1 MSLNLQKN
9 YWSRQTENLNQE
21 RESWSRQREN
31 LSLQKNSRS
40 WRKANLNRLKW
51 TLLIVLFTI
60 PALSFA
66 QRNSRKDEAKPT
78 SDRAYWVDMLYRI
91 AQPVLS
97 QMAEGKLQQNMTLE
111 LSPIWDGR
119 DTRVAYLETFG
130 RLMAGVAPW
139 LNLPDD
145 NSEEGK
151 KRAQIRKWALK
162 SYANGVDP
170 ESPDYLHWNI
180 HSQNLVDAAYLAES
194 FLRCPSLWQ
203 SLDAT
208 TQQRYVKEF
217 KSLRTILT
225 PYNNW
230 LLFRAMVEAFLL
242 NVGEEADGYA
252 LGVATRKISEWYLS
266 DGFYSDGPEFSL
278 DYYNSYVIHPMF
290 IEVLEIMEPKGLY
303 APVKKELALRRM
315 QRFNQLIERLISPEG
330 TFPAIGRSATYRMGA
345 FQSLAM
351 SAWKYGLP
359 EGMTNGQV
367 RHALTTVMKNMFG
380 VEGNFNKEGFLQ
392 LGFAGH
398 QPDLADYYTNNGSL
412 YMTSLVFLPLGLPES
427 HPFWSDPAEDWTSR
441 KAWSGRPFRK
451 DYHESVRN

>member
-1 MSLNLQKN
+1 MSLNLQK
-9 YWSRQTENLNQE
+9 TK
-21 RESWSRQREN
+21 
-31 LSLQKNSRS
+31 LSL
-40 WRKANLNRLKW
+40 LKM

-66 QRNSRKDEAKPT
+66 QRNSRNDEAKPT

>member
-1 MSLNLQKN
+1 MSLN
-9 YWSRQTENLNQE
+9 
-21 RESWSRQREN
+21 
-31 LSLQKNSRS
+31 LQKNSRS

-97 QMAEGKLQQNMTLE
+97 NMAEGKLQQNMTLE

>member
-1 MSLNLQKN
+1 MSLN
-9 YWSRQTENLNQE
+9 
-21 RESWSRQREN
+21 
-31 LSLQKNSRS
+31 LQKNSRS

-66 QRNSRKDEAKPT
+66 QRNNRNDEAKPT

-97 QMAEGKLQQNMTLE
+97 NMAEGKLQQNMTLE

-351 SAWKYGLP
+351 SVWKYGLP

>member
-1 MSLNLQKN
+1 MSLN
-9 YWSRQTENLNQE
+9 
-21 RESWSRQREN
+21 
-31 LSLQKNSRS
+31 LQKNSRS

-119 DTRVAYLETFG
+119 DTRVTYLETFG

>member
-1 MSLNLQKN
+1 MSLNL
-9 YWSRQTENLNQE
+9 L
-21 RESWSRQREN
+21 
-31 LSLQKNSRS
+31 KNSRS

-66 QRNSRKDEAKPT
+66 QRNSRNDEAKPT

-139 LNLPDD
+139 LNLHDD

>member
-1 MSLNLQKN
+1 MSLNL
-9 YWSRQTENLNQE
+9 L
-21 RESWSRQREN
+21 
-31 LSLQKNSRS
+31 KNSRS

-66 QRNSRKDEAKPT
+66 QRNSRNDEAKPT

-97 QMAEGKLQQNMTLE
+97 NMAEGKLQQNMTLE

>member
-1 MSLNLQKN
+1 MSLNL
-9 YWSRQTENLNQE
+9 L
-21 RESWSRQREN
+21 
-31 LSLQKNSRS
+31 KNSRS

-66 QRNSRKDEAKPT
+66 QRNSRNDEAKPT

-441 KAWSGRPFRK
+441 KAWSGRSFRK

>member
-1 MSLNLQKN
+1 MSLNL
-9 YWSRQTENLNQE
+9 L
-21 RESWSRQREN
+21 
-31 LSLQKNSRS
+31 KNSRS

-290 IEVLEIMEPKGLY
+290 IEVLEVMEPKGLY

-359 EGMTNGQV
+359 EGITNGQV

-398 QPDLADYYTNNGSL
+398 QPDLTDYYTNNGSL
-412 YMTSLVFLPLGLPES
+412 YMTSWCSSP
-427 HPFWSDPAEDWTSR
+427 
-441 KAWSGRPFRK
+441 
-451 DYHESVRN
+451 

>member
-1 MSLNLQKN
+1 MSLN
-9 YWSRQTENLNQE
+9 
-21 RESWSRQREN
+21 
-31 LSLQKNSRS
+31 LQKNSRS

-66 QRNSRKDEAKPT
+66 QRNSRNDEAKPT

-145 NSEEGK
+145 DSEESR

-290 IEVLEIMEPKGLY
+290 IEVLEVMEPKGLY

>member
-1 MSLNLQKN
+1 MSLN
-9 YWSRQTENLNQE
+9 
-21 RESWSRQREN
+21 
-31 LSLQKNSRS
+31 LQKNSRS

-97 QMAEGKLQQNMTLE
+97 NMAEGKLQQNMTLE

-290 IEVLEIMEPKGLY
+290 IEVLEVMEPKGLY

>member
-1 MSLNLQKN
+1 MSLNL
-9 YWSRQTENLNQE
+9 L
-21 RESWSRQREN
+21 
-31 LSLQKNSRS
+31 KNSRS

>member
-1 MSLNLQKN
+1 MSLN
-9 YWSRQTENLNQE
+9 
-21 RESWSRQREN
+21 
-31 LSLQKNSRS
+31 LQKNSRS

-66 QRNSRKDEAKPT
+66 QRNSRNDEAKPT

-97 QMAEGKLQQNMTLE
+97 NMAEGKLQQNMTLE

-290 IEVLEIMEPKGLY
+290 IEVLEVMEPKGLY

-330 TFPAIGRSATYRMGA
+330 TFPAIGRSTTYRMGA

-441 KAWSGRPFRK
+441 KAWSGRSFRK
-451 DYHESVRN
+451 V

>member
-1 MSLNLQKN
+1 MSLNL
-9 YWSRQTENLNQE
+9 L
-21 RESWSRQREN
+21 
-31 LSLQKNSRS
+31 KNSRS

-66 QRNSRKDEAKPT
+66 QRNSRNDEAKPT

>member
-1 MSLNLQKN
+1 MSLNL
-9 YWSRQTENLNQE
+9 L
-21 RESWSRQREN
+21 
-31 LSLQKNSRS
+31 KNSRS

-230 LLFRAMVEAFLL
+230 LLFRTMVEAFLL

>member
-1 MSLNLQKN
+1 MSLN
-9 YWSRQTENLNQE
+9 
-21 RESWSRQREN
+21 
-31 LSLQKNSRS
+31 LQKNSRS

-66 QRNSRKDEAKPT
+66 QRNSWNDEAKPT

-97 QMAEGKLQQNMTLE
+97 NMAEGKLQQNMTLE

>member
-1 MSLNLQKN
+1 MSLNL
-9 YWSRQTENLNQE
+9 L
-21 RESWSRQREN
+21 
-31 LSLQKNSRS
+31 KNSRS
-40 WRKANLNRLKW
+40 WRKTNLNRLKW

-66 QRNSRKDEAKPT
+66 QRNSRNDEAKPT

-130 RLMAGVAPW
+130 RLMAEVAPW

-290 IEVLEIMEPKGLY
+290 IEVLEVMEPKGLY

>member
-1 MSLNLQKN
+1 MSLNL
-9 YWSRQTENLNQE
+9 L
-21 RESWSRQREN
+21 
-31 LSLQKNSRS
+31 KNSRS

-66 QRNSRKDEAKPT
+66 QRNSRNDEAKPT

-119 DTRVAYLETFG
+119 DTRVTYLETFG

-290 IEVLEIMEPKGLY
+290 IEVLEVMEPKGLY

>member
-1 MSLNLQKN
+1 MSLN
-9 YWSRQTENLNQE
+9 
-21 RESWSRQREN
+21 
-31 LSLQKNSRS
+31 LQKNSRS
-40 WRKANLNRLKW
+40 WRKTNLNRLKW

-66 QRNSRKDEAKPT
+66 QRNSRNDEAKPT

-162 SYANGVDP
+162 SYANGVNP

-290 IEVLEIMEPKGLY
+290 IEVLEVMEPKGLY

>member
-1 MSLNLQKN
+1 MSLN
-9 YWSRQTENLNQE
+9 
-21 RESWSRQREN
+21 
-31 LSLQKNSRS
+31 LQKNSRS

-145 NSEEGK
+145 NSEEGR

-203 SLDAT
+203 SLDT
-208 TQQRYVKEF
+208 TSQQRYVKEF

-290 IEVLEIMEPKGLY
+290 IEVLEVMEPKGLY

>member
-1 MSLNLQKN
+1 MSLN
-9 YWSRQTENLNQE
+9 
-21 RESWSRQREN
+21 
-31 LSLQKNSRS
+31 LQKNSRS

-66 QRNSRKDEAKPT
+66 QRNSRNDEAKPT

-151 KRAQIRKWALK
+151 KRAQIHKWALK

-290 IEVLEIMEPKGLY
+290 IEVLEVMEPKGLY

>member
-1 MSLNLQKN
+1 MSLNL
-9 YWSRQTENLNQE
+9 L
-21 RESWSRQREN
+21 
-31 LSLQKNSRS
+31 KNSRS

-66 QRNSRKDEAKPT
+66 QRNSRNDEAKPT

-119 DTRVAYLETFG
+119 DTRVTYLETFG

>member
-1 MSLNLQKN
+1 MSLNL
-9 YWSRQTENLNQE
+9 L
-21 RESWSRQREN
+21 
-31 LSLQKNSRS
+31 KNSRS

-290 IEVLEIMEPKGLY
+290 IEVLEVMEPKGLY

-380 VEGNFNKEGFLQ
+380 VESNFNKEGFLQ

>member
-1 MSLNLQKN
+1 M
-9 YWSRQTENLNQE
+9 
-21 RESWSRQREN
+21 
-31 LSLQKNSRS
+31 
-40 WRKANLNRLKW
+40 NRLKW

-66 QRNSRKDEAKPT
+66 QRNSRNDEAKPT

-119 DTRVAYLETFG
+119 DTRVTYLETFG

>member
-1 MSLNLQKN
+1 MSLN
-9 YWSRQTENLNQE
+9 
-21 RESWSRQREN
+21 
-31 LSLQKNSRS
+31 LQKNSRS

-66 QRNSRKDEAKPT
+66 QRNSRNDEAKPT

-119 DTRVAYLETFG
+119 DTRVTYLETFG

>member
-1 MSLNLQKN
+1 MSLN
-9 YWSRQTENLNQE
+9 
-21 RESWSRQREN
+21 
-31 LSLQKNSRS
+31 LQKNSRS
-40 WRKANLNRLKW
+40 WRKTNLNRLKW

-66 QRNSRKDEAKPT
+66 QRNSRNDEAKPT

>member
-1 MSLNLQKN
+1 MSLN
-9 YWSRQTENLNQE
+9 
-21 RESWSRQREN
+21 
-31 LSLQKNSRS
+31 LQKNSRS
-40 WRKANLNRLKW
+40 WRKTNLNRLKW

-66 QRNSRKDEAKPT
+66 QRNSRNDEAKPT

-290 IEVLEIMEPKGLY
+290 IEVLEVMEPKGLY

>member
-1 MSLNLQKN
+1 MSIN
-9 YWSRQTENLNQE
+9 
-21 RESWSRQREN
+21 
-31 LSLQKNSRS
+31 LQKNSRS

-66 QRNSRKDEAKPT
+66 QRNSRNDEAKPT

-303 APVKKELALRRM
+303 APVKKELDLRRM

-367 RHALTTVMKNMFG
+367 RHALTTVMKKMFG

>member
-1 MSLNLQKN
+1 MSIN
-9 YWSRQTENLNQE
+9 
-21 RESWSRQREN
+21 
-31 LSLQKNSRS
+31 LQKNSRS

-290 IEVLEIMEPKGLY
+290 IEVLEVMEPKGLY

>member
-1 MSLNLQKN
+1 MSLNL
-9 YWSRQTENLNQE
+9 L
-21 RESWSRQREN
+21 
-31 LSLQKNSRS
+31 KNSRS

-162 SYANGVDP
+162 SSANGVDP

-359 EGMTNGQV
+359 EGITNGQV

-398 QPDLADYYTNNGSL
+398 QPDLTDYYTNNGSL

-427 HPFWSDPAEDWTSR
+427 HPFWSDPVEDWTSR